1 MRTTAQC
8 FQKVFMKQSLQTEAL
23 SGKTLWFCRYGDSG
37 LCCIKV
43 GVANKVFVQYFLLRC
58 IDFCIKCNFTC
69 LTRIKYFEATFL
81 PRLESPV
88 WVGREVGG
96 GELWS
101 GLVECGS

>member
-1 MRTTAQC
+1 MLLKSVYETKFTD
-8 FQKVFMKQSLQTEAL
+8 TGAL

-69 LTRIKYFEATFL
+69 LTRIKYFEATSL
-81 PRLESPV
+81 PPCLESPV
-88 WVGREVGG
+88 WAGRDVGG